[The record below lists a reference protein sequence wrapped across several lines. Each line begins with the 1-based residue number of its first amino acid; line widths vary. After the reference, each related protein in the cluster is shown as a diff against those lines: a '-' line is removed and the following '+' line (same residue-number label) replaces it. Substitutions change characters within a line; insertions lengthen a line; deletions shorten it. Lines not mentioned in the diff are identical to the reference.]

1 MKRFVSFSLALAL
14 VFSLMIASERQALAY
29 VDPGSGLLALQ
40 GFASVAA
47 GCLYYMRRRILA
59 LFGRKKEAVQPARQS
74 ARPQPT
80 KAA

>member
-1 MKRFVSFSLALAL
+1 MKRFVSLSLALAFIL
-14 VFSLMIASERQALAY
+14 CLTIASERQALAY

-47 GCLYYMRRRILA
+47 GFLYYMRRRILA
-59 LFGRKKEAVQPARQS
+59 LFGRKKEAVQPALQS